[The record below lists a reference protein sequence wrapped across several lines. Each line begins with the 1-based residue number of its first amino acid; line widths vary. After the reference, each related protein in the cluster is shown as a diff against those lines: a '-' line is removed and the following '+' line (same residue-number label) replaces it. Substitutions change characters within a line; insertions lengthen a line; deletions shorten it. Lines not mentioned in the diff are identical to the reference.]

1 MQHSEFRRMVGAD
14 PRRSEPEIL
23 EHRASCPE
31 CAKYAADMERI
42 DALVGRA
49 QFGAVPTRED
59 APWAPRRQPVRWY
72 AIAASLLVAVG
83 LALLFWVNAGR
94 DVLIAEV
101 VKHAD
106 GERNVMVVSDKRV
119 SEDKLQ
125 HALAKAG
132 AQLIAG
138 MPVSVARVCKIRGV
152 VAPHLIMQTRD
163 GAVAVLVLKGERTWL
178 PHSFAAQGYQGR
190 LIPKDG
196 HAIAIVGTSEAAVKE
211 GAELAG
217 SAIGWPK

>member
-1 MQHSEFRRMVGAD
+1 MECAEFRRIIGAD
-14 PRRSEPEIL
+14 PKRTSPEI
-23 EHRASCPE
+23 EAHRSSCAA
-31 CAKYAADMERI
+31 CARYAADMQRI

-49 QFGAVPTRED
+49 QFGAVPKSAE

-72 AIAASLLVAVG
+72 AVAASLLVAVG
-83 LALLFWVNAGR
+83 LGLFLWVDAGR
-94 DVLIAEV
+94 DALIAEV

-119 SEDKLQ
+119 PEDKLQ

-132 AQLIAG
+132 AQLAAA

-152 VAPHLIMQTRD
+152 VTPHLIMQTPD
-163 GAVAVLVLKGERTWL
+163 GAVAVLVLPRERTWL
-178 PHSFAAQGYQGR
+178 PHSFATQGYQGR

-196 HAIAIVGTSEAAVKE
+196 HAIAIVGTSESAVKE

-217 SAIGWPK
+217 NAIDWPK

>member
-1 MQHSEFRRMVGAD
+1 MECAEFRRIIGAD
-14 PRRSEPEIL
+14 PKRTSPEI
-23 EHRASCPE
+23 EAHRSSCAA
-31 CAKYAADMERI
+31 CARYAADMQRI

-49 QFGAVPTRED
+49 QFGAAPKSAEV
-59 APWAPRRQPVRWY
+59 PWAPRRQPVRWY
-72 AIAASLLVAVG
+72 AVAASLLVAVG
-83 LALLFWVNAGR
+83 LGLFLWVDAGR
-94 DVLIAEV
+94 DALIAEV

-119 SEDKLQ
+119 PEDKLQ

-132 AQLIAG
+132 AQLAAA

-152 VAPHLIMQTRD
+152 VTPHLIMQTPD
-163 GAVAVLVLKGERTWL
+163 GAVAVLVLPRERTWL
-178 PHSFAAQGYQGR
+178 PHSFATQGYQGR

-196 HAIAIVGTSEAAVKE
+196 HAIAIVGTSESAVKE

-217 SAIGWPK
+217 NAIDWPK